1 MVKPDFD
8 SINRNPYLNRIP
20 EEEPDL
26 DLHTLDLLNLSQ
38 ITEDTQSKYKFESDI
53 ISAKKRER
61 DRSEKRRA
69 EK

>member
-1 MVKPDFD
+1 MVMPDFE

-38 ITEDTQSKYKFESDI
+38 ITENTQGKYKFESEI
-53 ISAKKRER
+53 LKAK
-61 DRSEKRRA
+61 
-69 EK
+69 